1 MSLAGQTSRLL
12 EAVTPEH
19 VVAAI
24 GLVIFGAWLVRTS
37 WGRKALSDSK
47 PRRNDMP
54 VYLPPV
60 LMLVWF
66 GPVQIVILAAQML
79 VDRCFGVPGW
89 VAAAVANLTYCL
101 CAVTLLIGCLFL
113 ARFHFARR
121 LKGLGLNLRS
131 IPEDLL
137 MGLVNLLACW
147 PLVLTM
153 MVATVLV
160 GKLIWGWD
168 YEISK
173 HQELELLAEYSQLL
187 FRVSVVV
194 VAVAVAPVFEEVL
207 FRGLFQTMVRS
218 ILIRHNMATST
229 RPDRSAWLAIL
240 AGAAL
245 FAMVHAD
252 VAHWPALAVL
262 GVCLGYA
269 YEKSGS
275 LFRPIF
281 IHVMFNAVT
290 ILAALRA

>member
-1 MSLAGQTSRLL
+1 
-12 EAVTPEH
+12 
-19 VVAAI
+19 VAAI

-66 GPVQIVILAAQML
+66 GPVQVVILAAQML
-79 VDRCFGVPGW
+79 VDRCVAIGVPDW
-89 VAAAVANLTYCL
+89 AVAATANLTYCL
-101 CAVTLLIGCLFL
+101 CAMTLLIACLFL
-113 ARFHFARR
+113 ARLHFARR
-121 LKGLGLNLRS
+121 LKGLGLNPRT
-131 IPEDLL
+131 IPHDLL

-147 PLVLTM
+147 PLVLTA
-153 MVATVLV
+153 MVATILV

-173 HQELELLAEYSQLL
+173 HQELELLAEYSELL
-187 FRVSVVV
+187 FRASVVV
-194 VAVAVAPVFEEVL
+194 VAVAVAPIFEEVL

-252 VAHWPALAVL
+252 IAHWPALAVL

>member
-1 MSLAGQTSRLL
+1 
-12 EAVTPEH
+12 
-19 VVAAI
+19 
-24 GLVIFGAWLVRTS
+24 
-37 WGRKALSDSK
+37 
-47 PRRNDMP
+47 MP
-54 VYLPPV
+54 VYIPPV

-66 GPVQIVILAAQML
+66 GPAQITILAAQML
-79 VDRCFGVPGW
+79 VDRCFGVPDW
-89 VAAAVANLTYCL
+89 AVAAIANLTYCL
-101 CAVTLLIGCLFL
+101 CAVTLLIACLFL

-121 LKGLGLNLRS
+121 LIGLGINPRN
-131 IPEDLL
+131 IPKDLL

-147 PLVLTM
+147 PLVLTA
-153 MVATVLV
+153 MVATILV

-173 HQELELLAEYSQLL
+173 HQELELLAEYRELL
-187 FRVSVVV
+187 FRASVVV
-194 VAVAVAPVFEEVL
+194 VAVAVAPIFEEVL

-218 ILIRHNMATST
+218 ILIRRGTANST
-229 RPDRSAWLAIL
+229 RPDRSAWPAIL

-252 VAHWPALAVL
+252 IAHWPALAVL

-290 ILAALRA
+290 IVAALRA